1 MQGYRLDMTNV
12 EAFEFLKAHIESLK
26 DTEKRVR
33 FMNSLTQ
40 ALTLPSKK
48 FMKRTQEIWVNVKET
63 ENDKG

>member
-1 MQGYRLDMTNV
+1 MTNV
-12 EAFEFLKAHIESLK
+12 EAFEFLKAHIESLRN
-26 DTEKRVR
+26 TEKKVR

-48 FMKRTQEIWVNVKET
+48 FMKRAKEIWLDVKEA